1 MQWNDDLQTEV
12 SFTLLEDDENMD
24 EAYNR
29 NLAEQKEYESNE
41 DDLENEIEQTLSMF
55 PS

>member
-1 MQWNDDLQTEV
+1 MQTEV

-29 NLAEQKEYESNE
+29 NLLDQKEDES
-41 DDLENEIEQTLSMF
+41 IEHDQ
-55 PS
+55 